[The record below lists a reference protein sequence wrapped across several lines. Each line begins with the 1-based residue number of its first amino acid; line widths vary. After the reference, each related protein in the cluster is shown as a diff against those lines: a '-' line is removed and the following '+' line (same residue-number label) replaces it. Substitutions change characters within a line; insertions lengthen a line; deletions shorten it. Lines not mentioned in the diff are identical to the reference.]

1 MKLTKEMKMQK
12 MFKNVFTVF
21 MTKLAKANSI
31 ELAELVRKSNENS
44 ELRKEIE
51 NLFLKSLS

>member
-31 ELAELVRKSNENS
+31 ELAELVRKSNENI